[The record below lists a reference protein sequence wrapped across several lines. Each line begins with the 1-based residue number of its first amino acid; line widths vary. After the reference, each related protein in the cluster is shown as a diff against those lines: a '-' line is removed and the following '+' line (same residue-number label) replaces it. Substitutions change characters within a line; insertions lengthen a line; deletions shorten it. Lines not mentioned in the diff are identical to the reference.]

1 MNIII
6 EVYGEKQ
13 KDEQKGGII
22 TAFYSAYFARLKTL
36 SSDDLN
42 KILDRIDKGDKGMT
56 DAEMMAAMKQFCK
69 GNK

>member
-1 MNIII
+1 LNIII

-13 KDEQKGGII
+13 KDEQKSGII
-22 TAFYSAYFARLKTL
+22 TAFYSAYFTRLKTL

-56 DAEMMAAMKQFCK
+56 DAEMMAAMKQFCM